1 MDDAL
6 INIILTIIGLLV
18 PLLGLACMAFWV
30 WMLID
35 CIRRKLTESEKTLWV
50 IIILFGNLLGAI
62 IYFFII
68 KNKK

>member
-1 MDDAL
+1 
-6 INIILTIIGLLV
+6 
-18 PLLGLACMAFWV
+18 MAFWV